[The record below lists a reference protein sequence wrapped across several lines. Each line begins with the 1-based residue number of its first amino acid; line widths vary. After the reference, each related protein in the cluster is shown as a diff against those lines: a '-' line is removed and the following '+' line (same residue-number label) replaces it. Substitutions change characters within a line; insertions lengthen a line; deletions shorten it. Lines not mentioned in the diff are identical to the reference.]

1 MAKADPETN
10 EWVESGEQPEAT
22 ESEEQENKEE
32 EIKEPLESSEAVD
45 GDGFGDVVC
54 ADHSLINAL
63 NQYTLINQV
72 QYKNNR

>member
-32 EIKEPLESSEAVD
+32 EIKESLESGEAAD

-54 ADHSLINAL
+54 ADQS
-63 NQYTLINQV
+63 NQ
-72 QYKNNR
+72 RS